1 MLEGAAGGDLG
12 NQTRHTVHDTTPLLP
27 APQPCQEDLGATLT
41 SGLPPW
47 GIWRLPAAP
56 SLCTCLS
63 GPPAVCGG
71 GSWHHMET
79 VPFEA

>member
-41 SGLPPW
+41 SGASPLENLETPSSPLSVHLPL
-47 GIWRLPAAP
+47 GATCRLWWWELAP
-56 SLCTCLS
+56 H
-63 GPPAVCGG
+63 GDHA
-71 GSWHHMET
+71 
-79 VPFEA
+79 F